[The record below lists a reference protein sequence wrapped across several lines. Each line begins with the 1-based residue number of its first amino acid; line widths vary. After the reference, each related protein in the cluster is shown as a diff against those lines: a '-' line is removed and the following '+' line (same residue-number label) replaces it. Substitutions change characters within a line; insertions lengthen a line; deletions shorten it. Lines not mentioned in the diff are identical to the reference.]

1 MSSAGK
7 SLPPLEDCRV
17 LVTGGAGFIGSAVVW
32 GLNRR
37 GCHNVVVVD
46 RLRHSEKWRHLSGL
60 QMSDYLEAEEFW
72 PRIDAGTMDTFD
84 LVLHLGACSST
95 TEQNVAYLIRNNYE
109 LTKRLAYWALSV
121 GARFVYASSAAT
133 YGNGHEGMRDTEPDV
148 TRFRPQNA
156 YGFSKYLFD
165 CHAMKHGLLTKIVGL
180 KYFNVFGPNEDHKG
194 DMRSMV
200 CKAWQQIVERGRVRL
215 FKSYRAEY
223 PDGQQRR
230 DFVYVRDAV
239 AMTLHLAGL
248 ERVSGLFNIGS
259 GESHTWLE
267 LVTSVFQAMGRDP
280 QIEFVDMP
288 EHLREQYQYFTCAE
302 ISKLRETGYSMP
314 VTPLPLAVKEYVM
327 EYLIPGRVLDSKV
340 P

>member
-1 MSSAGK
+1 M
-7 SLPPLEDCRV
+7 
-17 LVTGGAGFIGSAVVW
+17 
-32 GLNRR
+32 
-37 GCHNVVVVD
+37 VVVD
-46 RLRHSEKWRHLSGL
+46 RLRHSEKWRHLTGL
-60 QMSDYLEAEEFW
+60 QMCDYREADEFW
-72 PRIDAGTMDTFD
+72 PRIEAGTMDKFD
-84 LVLHLGACSST
+84 VVLHLGACSST
-95 TEQNVAYLIRNNYE
+95 TEQDVAYLIRNNYE
-109 LTKRLAYWALSV
+109 LTKRLAYWALSI

-133 YGNGHEGMRDTEPDV
+133 YGDGHEGMRDTERDV

-165 CHAMKHGLLTKIVGL
+165 CHAMKHGLLSHIIGL

-200 CKAWQQIVERGRVRL
+200 YKAWQQIVDKGRVRL

-223 PDGQQRR
+223 PDGRQRR

-248 ERVSGLFNIGS
+248 ERASGLFNIGS

-288 EHLREQYQYFTCAE
+288 EHLRTRYQYFTCAD
-302 ISKLRETGYSMP
+302 ITKLRETGYSAP
-314 VTPLPLAVKEYVM
+314 VTPLPVAVNEYVTG
-327 EYLIPGRVLDSKV
+327 YLIPGRVLDPTS

>member
-1 MSSAGK
+1 MFLGGDVPRSF
-7 SLPPLEDCRV
+7 EDCRV

-32 GLNRR
+32 GLNQR
-37 GCHNVVVVD
+37 GCNNVVVVD
-46 RLRHSEKWRHLSGL
+46 RLRHSEKWRHLTGL
-60 QMSDYLEAEEFW
+60 QMCDYREADEFW
-72 PRIDAGTMDTFD
+72 PRIEAGTMDKFD
-84 LVLHLGACSST
+84 VVLHLGACSST
-95 TEQNVAYLIRNNYE
+95 TEQDVAYLIRNNYA
-109 LTKRLAYWALSV
+109 LTKRLAYWALSI

-133 YGNGHEGMRDTEPDV
+133 YGDGHEGMRDTEHDV

-165 CHAMKHGLLTKIVGL
+165 CHAMKHGLLSHIIGL

-200 CKAWQQIVERGRVRL
+200 YKAWQQIVDKGRVQL

-223 PDGQQRR
+223 PDGRQRR

-239 AMTLHLAGL
+239 AMTLHLAGA
-248 ERVSGLFNIGS
+248 ERVSGLFNVGS

-288 EHLREQYQYFTCAE
+288 EHLRTRYQYFTCAD
-302 ISKLRETGYSMP
+302 ISKLREAGYSAP
-314 VTPLPLAVKEYVM
+314 VTPLPVAVNEYVT
-327 EYLIPGRVLDSKV
+327 EYLIPGRVLD
-340 P
+340 PNMR